1 MFGEPVCGWKQS
13 HLRGC
18 ENQAWVTTAE
28 LCARLGRSQTGT
40 VMTAWRWQKE
50 HSRILPANTAATLS
64 FLLTTHGLSFPAAT
78 FFRDGKKKKK
88 SRKNHCFL
96 KTSAKSQ
103 CEKVQVTENMR
114 FPENKLVITR
124 TGKQALLPASS
135 LEHPD
140 AVLCWGQAF
149 TGAGAGPSPGPP
161 ELVPFAQWTQIECG
175 WMAASLVLAGH
186 WVFQGKECLGP
197 VFPGQT
203 GWRIPVG
210 NRQWQCRHCLLTCR
224 EIQGAQEPERRG
236 HLPPEESTWAKA

>member
-1 MFGEPVCGWKQS
+1 MGHHRGAVCQIGAKPDRDSDDCMEMTERTQQDTACQHGS
-13 HLRGC
+13 H
-18 ENQAWVTTAE
+18 
-28 LCARLGRSQTGT
+28 
-40 VMTAWRWQKE
+40 
-50 HSRILPANTAATLS
+50 
-64 FLLTTHGLSFPAAT
+64 T
-78 FFRDGKKKKK
+78 FFSSNHTWAEFSSSNVLQRRKKKKKK

-161 ELVPFAQWTQIECG
+161 ELVPFAQ
-175 WMAASLVLAGH
+175 
-186 WVFQGKECLGP
+186 
-197 VFPGQT
+197 
-203 GWRIPVG
+203 
-210 NRQWQCRHCLLTCR
+210 
-224 EIQGAQEPERRG
+224 
-236 HLPPEESTWAKA
+236 